1 MTQPKV
7 SSTSAAVMVALAT
20 LLMAVSYLDRQVFA
34 ILAPTLT
41 RELAIDDAT
50 YGWLAATFS
59 FAYLVAPP
67 FAGALLDRTG
77 VRVGLPLAVVAWSV
91 VAALHAGVSGVVM
104 LFGLRFLLGLAES
117 PSFPG
122 AARVVREVVAPA
134 SRSRAFGVLFT
145 GSSLGAI
152 IAPRLATAM
161 FSSFGWRFTFVGTAL
176 VGLLWI
182 PAFTLAARR
191 SPVRDVLDAARAE
204 PAASGGFVTAIR
216 TPAVWRSTA
225 IIVAAAPVAAFSLLW
240 GAKML
245 VGRFGIAQKD
255 VGTYLWLPP
264 LVFDVGAIVFGDLA
278 SRLRARSPAWVALPF
293 GVAALLSVAVALVV
307 TTRDPWAAVAFVGV
321 AMAGVGGVFAIQTA
335 VLLERMPPALASVAA
350 GINAGAQSLAYIVA
364 SAIVGR
370 VVSRTGGYDAAL
382 VGLGLWAIPGAL
394 VWLVWPRFF
403 RDEGER

>member
-1 MTQPKV
+1 
-7 SSTSAAVMVALAT
+7 MVALAT

-41 RELAIDDAT
+41 RELGIDDAT

-59 FAYLVAPP
+59 AAYLVAPP

-77 VRVGLPLAVVAWSV
+77 VRLGLPLAVVAWSI
-91 VAALHAGVSGVVM
+91 VAALHAGVSGVAM
-104 LFGLRFLLGLAES
+104 LFALRFALGLAES

-122 AARVVREVVAPA
+122 AARVVREVVAPE

-191 SPVRDVLDAARAE
+191 SPVREVLDAARTGVQSE
-204 PAASGGFVTAIR
+204 RGGGFREAIAMR
-216 TPAVWRSTA
+216 PVWRSTA
-225 IIVAAAPVAAFSLLW
+225 IIVATAPVAAFSLLW

-255 VGTYLWLPP
+255 VGSYLWLPP
-264 LVFDVGAIVFGDLA
+264 LVFDIGAIAFGDLA
-278 SRLRARSPAWVALPF
+278 SRLRARSRAWVALPF
-293 GVAALLSVAVALVV
+293 GIAALLSVAVALVA
-307 TTRDPWAAVAFVGV
+307 TTHDPWMAVIFVGV

-370 VVSRTGGYDAAL
+370 VVTRTGGYDAAL
-382 VGLGLWAIPGAL
+382 IGLGVWAIPGAV

-403 RDEGER
+403 PDEGEP

>member
-1 MTQPKV
+1 MTHAKV
-7 SSTSAAVMVALAT
+7 SNAQAAVMVALAT

-59 FAYLVAPP
+59 IAYLVAPP

-77 VRVGLPLAVVAWSV
+77 VRVGLPIAVVLWSV
-91 VAALHAGVSGVVM
+91 VAALHAGASGVVM
-104 LFGLRFLLGLAES
+104 LFALRFMLGLAEA

-122 AARVVREVVAPA
+122 AARVVREVVPPE

-152 IAPRLATAM
+152 VAPRLATAM
-161 FSSFGWRFTFVGTAL
+161 FTSFGWRYTFVGTAL

-182 PAFTLAARR
+182 PAFALAARR
-191 SPVRDVLDAARAE
+191 SPVREALDGARSGDE
-204 PAASGGFVTAIR
+204 PSGGFLTAVR
-216 TPAVWRSTA
+216 MKPVWRSAA

-255 VGTYLWLPP
+255 VGSYLWLPP
-264 LVFDVGAIVFGDLA
+264 LVFDVGAIAFGDLA
-278 SRLRARSPAWVALPF
+278 SRLRGRSPAWVALPF
-293 GVAALLSVAVALVV
+293 GLAALLSTAIAFAAM
-307 TTRDPWAAVAFVGV
+307 TRDPWVAVACVAV

-350 GINAGAQSLAYIVA
+350 GINAGVQSLAYIVA

-370 VVSRTGGYDAAL
+370 VVGRGGGYDATL
-382 VGLGLWAIPGAL
+382 VGLGLWAAPGAL

-403 RDEGER
+403 PDEGER